1 MFNYIFS
8 VCLFYFSSC
17 IYFTS
22 CSYFSSC
29 FDYSNNVLVLFLKAT
44 DNTNR
49 RRRTITANLKKEWL
63 EREGNIPHERFTLVR
78 KYA

>member
-44 DNTNR
+44 DNTKR
-49 RRRTITANLKKEWL
+49 RRRTITANLKKERS
-63 EREGNIPHERFTLVR
+63 EKEGDLPHERFTLVR